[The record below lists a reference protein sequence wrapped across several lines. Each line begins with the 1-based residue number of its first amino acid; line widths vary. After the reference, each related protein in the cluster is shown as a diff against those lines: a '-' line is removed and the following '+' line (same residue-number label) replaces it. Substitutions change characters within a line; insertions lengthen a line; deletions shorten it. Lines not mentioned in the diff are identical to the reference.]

1 MLTLL
6 PALVTALTVF
16 LLLFTAFKVGQA
28 RGKHSVKAPA
38 ISGHPDFERAWR
50 VQMNTLEASVMF
62 LPSLWLAGHFGNP
75 GIAGILGL
83 LWLLARIWY
92 AAAYLRDAARR
103 HMPFT
108 IGLLLTVMLAA
119 WGLIAVLHDMWL
131 LAAVPHVG

>member
-6 PALVTALTVF
+6 PELVTALTVF

-28 RGKHSVKAPA
+28 RGKHGVKAPA

-62 LPSLWLAGHFGNP
+62 LPSLWLAAHYGNP

-83 LWLLARIWY
+83 IWWVARSWY
-92 AAAYLRDAARR
+92 AAAYLRDAVRR
-103 HMPFT
+103 HAPFT
-108 IGLLLTVMLAA
+108 IGLLVTVVLAA
-119 WGLIAVLHDMWL
+119 WGLIAVLRAMWVL
-131 LAAVPHVG
+131 S